1 MRFLIFGFLVWS
13 ASCKI
18 IPKQSVGART
28 RYFANFD
35 LVKFQPLDELDT
47 VKALPY
53 IKVISDSLGILK
65 IDAYFRNPK
74 QPAKSYSRINF
85 KGLKAFL
92 SSTSTLGCKSID
104 TLICT

>member
-13 ASCKI
+13 ASCKV
-18 IPKQSVGART
+18 IPKQSVGVKT
-28 RYFANFD
+28 RYYANFD
-35 LVKFQPLDELDT
+35 FIKFQPLNELDT
-47 VKALPY
+47 VKALPC
-53 IKVISDSLGILK
+53 IKVVTDSLGVLK

-92 SSTSTLGCKSID
+92 SSTSTLGCKSIG
-104 TLICT
+104 TLI